1 MKVVPVSNDP
11 VSDSVLSD
19 VESSNKDSNV
29 VLEAKDGVQPN
40 TFLVSEMN
48 EESG

>member
-1 MKVVPVSNDP
+1 MKVVPVSNEP
-11 VSDSVLSD
+11 VADSVLSD

-29 VLEAKDGVQPN
+29 VLEAKDGGQPIKS
-40 TFLVSEMN
+40 VVPEMN